1 MQAEIII
8 AMVML
13 FIMRGKSKLRP
24 NFNTQK
30 NIFNGLLIIVF
41 GLIALDFNLLSEL
54 YTRWVA
60 FSIIAYLIYT
70 TYKDDFF
77 KNWRVVSYSVIPFL
91 TLRIS
96 SILLRFV
103 FPDFYNS
110 YDSYIASAIGFSILW
125 IIGMAILHSRQ
136 KKARLKEEKERI
148 LEEEKKRVLEL
159 RKQQLEV
166 LVNERTAEI
175 THQKEELQFALE
187 ELKNTQTQLIHHEKM
202 ASLGEL
208 TAGIAHEIQNP
219 LNFVNNFSEVSI
231 ELLDEMQEELA
242 KNNLDDVTEIVNDI
256 KQNLAKIAQHGK
268 RADSIVK
275 GMLQH
280 SRTTT
285 GEKVATN
292 INSLAD
298 EYLRLSYHGLRAK
311 NKNFNATT
319 DVDFDESIQD
329 IAVIPQD
336 IGRVLLNLLNN
347 AFYSVTEKKKTAG
360 DDYKPTVTV
369 STKKLSTGVEI
380 RVKDNGVGIPDAVMA
395 KIYQPFFTTKPTGEG
410 TGLGLSMSYD
420 IMTKA
425 HNGKLEAFT
434 KENEFAEFVLFLP
447 A

>member
-13 FIMRGKSKLRP
+13 FIMKSKSKTHVNAPRL
-24 NFNTQK
+24 K
-30 NIFNGLLIIVF
+30 IIFNVLIVLAVS
-41 GLIALDFNLLSEL
+41 LIAIDFNLKSEE
-54 YTRWVA
+54 YTKWVA
-60 FSIIAYLIYT
+60 FCIIGYLVYL

-77 KNWRVVSYSVIPFL
+77 KDWRIVSYSVIPFTFL
-91 TLRIS
+91 KITAKLLDLIAPTFYL
-96 SILLRFV
+96 SIK
-103 FPDFYNS
+103 S
-110 YDSYIASAIGFSILW
+110 YMGTAIAFSILW

-136 KKARLKEEKERI
+136 KKTRLKEEKERI
-148 LEEEKKRVLEL
+148 LEEEKKRLLEI
-159 RKQQLEV
+159 RKQQLED

-175 THQKEELQFALE
+175 TQQKEELLLTLTD
-187 ELKNTQTQLIHHEKM
+187 LKNTQTQLIHHEKM

-242 KNNLDDVTEIVNDI
+242 NNNLDDVKDIVSDI
-256 KQNLAKIAQHGK
+256 KQNLAKIVQHGK

-292 INSLAD
+292 INTLAD

-319 DVDFDESIQD
+319 DVNFDETVED
-329 IAVIPQD
+329 IIITPQD

-360 DDYKPTVTV
+360 VDYKPTVTV
-369 STKKLSTGVEI
+369 STKKLSNGVEV
-380 RVKDNGVGIPDAVMA
+380 RVKDNGIGIPDAVMA

-420 IMTKA
+420 IITKA
-425 HNGKLEAFT
+425 HNGKIDAHT
-434 KENEFAEFVLFLP
+434 KENEYAEFILFLP
-447 A
+447 S